1 MASARGVPPDS
12 GVELDG
18 TLVHGDP
25 KVRVDWTNLVSEVVV
40 RGGSLR
46 YSTGLVGDGA
56 RRSWRVGGQRQ
67 LGRMRLDDPSIV
79 AGWQDSS
86 VSAPTP
92 GVLWSS
98 TRSGVAETLGGYRLW
113 PVQAAAEDPA
123 DSGLIPD
130 TSQTGQRIPPSY
142 VSGGGLG
149 AYVSGLFVTDYG
161 IDNLDGDRD
170 ADPGL
175 YLSLWE
181 TGQTGAVADPAG
193 RSSSLAG
200 PSFVAGSQLGLL
212 LFAPGRGI
220 IRIPLGELI
229 ADLSLTEPYRV
240 PWDSLGLTVADWAAF
255 WAAGEQTAVLVD
267 RANPNIDWA
276 TAEHVPDATVT
287 EVEATQLQVLLV
299 NGTERNTGGGSS
311 WSLDLPSQHV
321 LQDASAPAVTGSDT
335 VLAVLRGRWVARA
348 TSDRRPRVTEVIE
361 REDITIAADGE
372 LVALE
377 TLEARGAPRQTLDV
391 DLPWTP
397 MVPTTLVVGSTCTLS
412 LPVATAANVRDPV
425 VAEPWLVVESD
436 LTIRHPGG
444 FPRRLRLQRGVLQTG
459 RGE

>member
-1 MASARGVPPDS
+1 MVDQLRLRNRSVIRITADKRLVASARGVPPDS

-25 KVRVDWTNLVSEVVV
+25 KVRTDWTNLVSEVVV

-79 AGWQDSS
+79 AGWQDSN

-98 TRSGVAETLGGYRLW
+98 TRIGTVAETLGGYRLW

-130 TSQTGQRIPPSY
+130 TSQTGQRVPPAY

-149 AYVSGLFVTDYG
+149 VYVSGLFVTDYG

-181 TGQTGAVADPAG
+181 TGQTGAAADPAG
-193 RSSSLAG
+193 RSSSPAG
-200 PSFVAGSQLGLL
+200 PSFVAGAQLGLL

-287 EVEATQLQVLLV
+287 EVEATQLQALLP
-299 NGTERNTGGGSS
+299 ER
-311 WSLDLPSQHV
+311 HRAEHRRRFFV
-321 LQDASAPAVTGSDT
+321 
-335 VLAVLRGRWVARA
+335 VARPA
-348 TSDRRPRVTEVIE
+348 
-361 REDITIAADGE
+361 IAARPAGRVGAGRDG
-372 LVALE
+372 LRHG
-377 TLEARGAPRQTLDV
+377 ARGAARA
-391 DLPWTP
+391 
-397 MVPTTLVVGSTCTLS
+397 VGGAGHVG
-412 LPVATAANVRDPV
+412 PPAARDRGPG
-425 VAEPWLVVESD
+425 AR
-436 LTIRHPGG
+436 RHHHRGG
-444 FPRRLRLQRGVLQTG
+444 R
-459 RGE
+459 